1 MGSTAST
8 AHRLEKRR
16 ALYLHYFDN
25 KMVQSVSRVQQNNF
39 IVKIQHLL
47 SLCLMTASNTVDLE
61 FSIFICNLQLISTI
75 IGVRL

>member
-16 ALYLHYFDN
+16 AWYLHYFDD
-25 KMVQSVSRVQQNNF
+25 KTVQKVSRVQQNNF

-47 SLCLMTASNTVDLE
+47 SLC
-61 FSIFICNLQLISTI
+61 
-75 IGVRL
+75 